1 MQTMMRDKDM
11 LKKRIAVSGKR
22 QITIPIEFFN
32 QLGIDKEVECYV
44 RNGSMVIRPAA
55 TETSGEFAEQIL
67 ADLLAQGLQGKDLM
81 ERFRQINRS
90 IRPAA
95 QKLIEEADSIAAGK
109 APFASME
116 QLFGGED

>member
-95 QKLIEEADSIAAGK
+95 QKLIEEGLLN
-109 APFASME
+109 
-116 QLFGGED
+116 QEDEKRYEDEYRES